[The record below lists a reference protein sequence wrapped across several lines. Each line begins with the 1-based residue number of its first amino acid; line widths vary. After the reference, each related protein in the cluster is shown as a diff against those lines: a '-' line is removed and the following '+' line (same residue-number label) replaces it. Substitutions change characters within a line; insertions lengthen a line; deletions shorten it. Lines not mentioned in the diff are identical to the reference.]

1 MYMRFNFHFSR
12 KNFSLTRHPKYFLT
26 VPDIRSVKGD
36 STEFQFPMTS
46 RWGHKCIHQG
56 ENEKKIDYLKEN
68 DETLK
73 NAALTVISARHS
85 HSTDCGVYQELN
97 TIIR

>member
-1 MYMRFNFHFSR
+1 M
-12 KNFSLTRHPKYFLT
+12 
-26 VPDIRSVKGD
+26 
-36 STEFQFPMTS
+36 
-46 RWGHKCIHQG
+46 
-56 ENEKKIDYLKEN
+56 KKKTDYLKEN